1 MGSEQS
7 HYQHVSK
14 ISQTSKFDD
23 SDDELVICKPRKN
36 RFKMQMEDSENSE
49 NESNVM
55 KVKVQVHHS
64 EDKSNDLSLSEEEFE
79 EVVEKR
85 KFKAQRGRP
94 PKCSESEKSIEKR
107 SKSSEKDKPVKE
119 KKQDLS
125 LEKRSKNLKRK
136 SKEFSGKIKLLT

>member
-14 ISQTSKFDD
+14 ISQTSKIDD

-36 RFKMQMEDSENSE
+36 RFKMPMEDSENSE

-94 PKCSESEKSIEKR
+94 PKCSENEKSIEKR
-107 SKSSEKDKPVKE
+107 SKSSEKE

-136 SKEFSGKIKLLT
+136 SKEFSGKIKLLQL

>member
-14 ISQTSKFDD
+14 ISQTSKIDD

-85 KFKAQRGRP
+85 KFKVQRGRP
-94 PKCSESEKSIEKR
+94 PKCFESEKSIKKR
-107 SKSSEKDKPVKE
+107 SISSEKDKN
-119 KKQDLS
+119 

-136 SKEFSGKIKLLT
+136 SKEFSGKIKLLQLQRIL